1 MKSFQTLIDEL
12 IRFNGWDKKLNGKE
26 QTPVQTEL
34 DLGEIVPKERYGCI
48 DLYLE
53 EK

>member
-1 MKSFQTLIDEL
+1 MKSFEMLIDEL

-34 DLGEIVPKERYGCI
+34 ELGEVIPIERYGCV